1 MDMGACYEVRKCRE
15 VVFKEGKMKK
25 AEGLAVLKE
34 EKKEA
39 RDPDQ
44 NEVYKF
50 LGCEQADK
58 IDVKHVIERVKTE
71 INKTM
76 EQLVGMNLY
85 DENLIKALNYRV
97 NL

>member
-1 MDMGACYEVRKCRE
+1 M
-15 VVFKEGKMKK
+15 
-25 AEGLAVLKE
+25 
-34 EKKEA
+34 
-39 RDPDQ
+39 
-44 NEVYKF
+44 YKF

-58 IDVKHVIERVKTE
+58 IDVKHVIERVKME

-85 DENLIKALNYRV
+85 DENLIKALNCRV